1 MRMRFGVPLAIILTG
16 VYTAAMITLNNV
28 TNAATATP
36 VVAGVSTTRTMT
48 HIPSVENTIT
58 TTINEARVAS
68 GGTKLTED
76 TRLNALAQARV
87 VDMVSKGYY
96 AHVSPDG
103 TDFADM
109 LTAFGLSAS
118 TPSCENLLLTAST
131 APAAMT
137 REWLASSSHE
147 KCLLDQSNVRIG
159 VAEGV
164 FDEATG
170 QTIVVTIFASGV
182 N

>member
-1 MRMRFGVPLAIILTG
+1 MRMRFGIPVAMMLTG
-16 VYTAAMITLNNV
+16 VYTAVMITLNNV
-28 TNAATATP
+28 TNASTASP
-36 VVAGVSTTRTMT
+36 VVAGVSTERVLT
-48 HIPSVENTIT
+48 HIPETEQTIT
-58 TTINEARVAS
+58 TTVNEARVAS
-68 GGTKLTED
+68 GQSKLVED
-76 TRLNALAQARV
+76 TRLNALAQARAT
-87 VDMVSKGYY
+87 DMISRGYY

-109 LTAFGLSAS
+109 LATVGLSA
-118 TPSCENLLLTAST
+118 TTTSCENLLLTAST
-131 APAAMT
+131 APTTMT

-147 KCLLDQSNVRIG
+147 KCMLDADNVRIG

-170 QTIVVTIFASGV
+170 QNIVVTIFASVV

>member
-1 MRMRFGVPLAIILTG
+1 MRMRFGVPVAIILTG

-36 VVAGVSTTRTMT
+36 VVAGVSTERVMT
-48 HIPSVENTIT
+48 HIPESEQSVT

-68 GGTKLTED
+68 GQSKLVED

-87 VDMVSKGYY
+87 VDMVSRGYY
-96 AHVSPDG
+96 AHTTPDG

-109 LTAFGLSAS
+109 LTTYGLSAT

-131 APAAMT
+131 NPATMT

-147 KCLLDQSNVRIG
+147 KCMLDADNVRIG
-159 VAEGV
+159 VSEGV
-164 FDEATG
+164 FDQVTG

>member
-36 VVAGVSTTRTMT
+36 VVAGVSTERFLT
-48 HIPSVENTIT
+48 HIPETEQAVT
-58 TTINEARVAS
+58 TTVNVARVA
-68 GGTKLTED
+68 GGQSNLVED

-87 VDMVSKGYY
+87 IDMVSRRYY
-96 AHVSPDG
+96 AHTTPDG

-109 LTAFGLSAS
+109 LTTFGLSAT
-118 TPSCENLLLTAST
+118 TPSCENLLLTASKNPT
-131 APAAMT
+131 TMT

-147 KCLLDQSNVRIG
+147 KCLLDQSKVRIG

-164 FDEATG
+164 FDQSTG
-170 QTIVVTIFASGV
+170 QTVVVTIFASGV